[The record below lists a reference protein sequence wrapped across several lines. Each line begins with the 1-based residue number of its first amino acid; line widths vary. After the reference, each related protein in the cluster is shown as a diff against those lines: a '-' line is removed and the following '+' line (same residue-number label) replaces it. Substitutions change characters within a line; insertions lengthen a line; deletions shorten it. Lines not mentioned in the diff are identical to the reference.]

1 MKSKDK
7 GVSGKT
13 SKSPIAIIL
22 YIAAA
27 VVALVGIALLI
38 DNIYI
43 YKTTIDQYIAQGY
56 PAAEVK
62 KSIIP
67 SQLLPGIFDPIAVYG
82 GVALILLGVGMA
94 NKKLSKLLAI
104 RTGAEDD
111 KEPDEGSAV
120 AGQTESA
127 VEQTAEKNEA
137 ESEGLEF
144 VEPADKD
151 LP

>member
-1 MKSKDK
+1 MKDK
-7 GVSGKT
+7 AASEKAGR
-13 SKSPIAIIL
+13 SPIAIIL
-22 YIAAA
+22 YIAAV

-43 YKTTIDQYIAQGY
+43 YKTTIDQYVAQGY

-67 SQLLPGIFDPIAVYG
+67 AQLLPGIFDPVAVYG
-82 GVALILLGVGMA
+82 GIALILLGLGMA
-94 NKKLSKLLAI
+94 NKKLLRILAAPS
-104 RTGAEDD
+104 GAGAGTEAVKESEEED
-111 KEPDEGSAV
+111 AA
-120 AGQTESA
+120 AGET
-127 VEQTAEKNEA
+127 TA

-144 VEPADKD
+144 AEPADKD

>member
-1 MKSKDK
+1 
-7 GVSGKT
+7 
-13 SKSPIAIIL
+13 
-22 YIAAA
+22 
-27 VVALVGIALLI
+27 VALVGIALLI

-67 SQLLPGIFDPIAVYG
+67 AQLLPGIFDPVGVYG
-82 GVALILLGVGMA
+82 GVALILIGIGTA
-94 NKKLSKLLAI
+94 NKKLSKFLAAQA
-104 RTGAEDD
+104 GAEDIKGPEED
-111 KEPDEGSAV
+111 SA
-120 AGQTESA
+120 ALGQTEDTMK
-127 VEQTAEKNEA
+127 QTAGKNKV

-144 VEPADKD
+144 VEPENKD

>member
-1 MKSKDK
+1 MKDK
-7 GVSGKT
+7 AASEKAGR
-13 SKSPIAIIL
+13 SPIAIIL
-22 YIAAA
+22 YIAAV

-43 YKTTIDQYIAQGY
+43 YKTTIDQYVAQGY

-67 SQLLPGIFDPIAVYG
+67 AQLLPGIFDPVAVYG
-82 GVALILLGVGMA
+82 GIALILLGLGMA
-94 NKKLSKLLAI
+94 NKKLLRILAAPS
-104 RTGAEDD
+104 GAGTEAVKESEED
-111 KEPDEGSAV
+111 AA
-120 AGQTESA
+120 AGET
-127 VEQTAEKNEA
+127 TA

-144 VEPADKD
+144 AEPADKD

>member
-1 MKSKDK
+1 MKDK
-7 GVSGKT
+7 AASNKT
-13 SKSPIAIIL
+13 GRSPVAIIL

-43 YKTTIDQYIAQGY
+43 YKSTIDQYVAQGY
-56 PAAEVK
+56 PAAEVM

-67 SQLLPGIFDPIAVYG
+67 AQLLPGIFDPVAVYG
-82 GVALILLGVGMA
+82 GIALILMGVGMA
-94 NKKLSKLLAI
+94 NKKLSKLLAAQA
-104 RTGAEDD
+104 GAE
-111 KEPDEGSAV
+111 ESEGPEEVGADL
-120 AGQTESA
+120 GQTENTM
-127 VEQTAEKNEA
+127 EQSIGHDKA

-144 VEPADKD
+144 VEPEGKD